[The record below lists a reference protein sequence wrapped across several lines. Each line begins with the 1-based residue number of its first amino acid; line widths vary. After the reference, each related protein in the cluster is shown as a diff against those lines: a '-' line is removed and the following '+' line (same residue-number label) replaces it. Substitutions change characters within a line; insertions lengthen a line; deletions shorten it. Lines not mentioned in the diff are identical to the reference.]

1 MAPARCCGSERTHL
15 DQFDVLRIDACQLIL
30 ERLDPRRQIAVDE
43 TQRLDLTPVR
53 VRSLDLLLEFPSIG
67 VELEGRDSHLESVAV
82 RHARCISSRVKRP
95 MPLALT
101 GQTR

>member
-1 MAPARCCGSERTHL
+1 M
-15 DQFDVLRIDACQLIL
+15 LRIDACQLIL
-30 ERLDPRRQIAVDE
+30 ERLDPRRQIAVDQ

-53 VRSLDLLLEFPSIG
+53 VRSLDLLLELSRIG

-82 RHARCISSRVKRP
+82 RQAGCISFRVGRP